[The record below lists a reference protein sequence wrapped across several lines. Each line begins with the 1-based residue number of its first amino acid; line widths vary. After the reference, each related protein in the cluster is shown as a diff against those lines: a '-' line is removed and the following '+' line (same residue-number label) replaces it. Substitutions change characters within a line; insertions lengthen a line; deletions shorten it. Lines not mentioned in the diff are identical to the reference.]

1 MRFIILFL
9 IAITLGFVIGFI
21 WGVEFE
27 REDKDNRKEK

>member
-27 REDKDNRKEK
+27 REDKNDNDK

>member
-27 REDKDNRKEK
+27 REDKDKDA